1 MNQLKSSLIAFSS
14 FLAVKLVFPAQSL
27 AAGIFGTVDNPLA
40 GKYDSTQ
47 GEGLFKFLS
56 NIFKLV
62 GTLAGIYMVFQ
73 IIMAGYKYISAQGDA
88 KQTEAAWAQ
97 IWQSIVGIVVIASA
111 FVIAG
116 LVERFTGIKILNP
129 TIYGPGTP

>member
-1 MNQLKSSLIAFSS
+1 MKKSKLFSS
-14 FLAVKLVFPAQSL
+14 FLLLITGYRLQVSHVSAQF
-27 AAGIFGTVDNPLA
+27 FGPIDNPLP
-40 GKYDSTQ
+40 KYASSQ
-47 GEGLFKFLS
+47 GEGIFVFIS

-73 IIMAGYKYISAQGDA
+73 IIMAGYKYISANGDP

-111 FVIAG
+111 FITAG

-129 TIYGPGTP
+129 VIYAPTNY